1 MKSMLAALAVIALAA
16 PMAAQAASWEKA
28 SLIDQMCKAK
38 FESHADDHPTSCLL
52 KCAGSGYGIITADGK
67 WLKLDKAGNDKAVAA
82 LKATSRKDHIR
93 VDVSGDLKGDT
104 IAVTSL
110 SIPN

>member
-1 MKSMLAALAVIALAA
+1 MKSILAALAVIALAA
-16 PMAAQAASWEKA
+16 PVAARAATWEKV

-38 FESHADDHPTSCLL
+38 FESHVDDHPTSCLL

-93 VDVSGDLKGDT
+93 VDVSGALQGDT

-110 SIPN
+110 AIPN